1 MNLNRKMKSSPGRT
15 DQHTRKVMEAALF
28 PISGRLWVEAETPP
42 SSTVRQLAGAPPRRT
57 FLTPNGTTKLPSP
70 EREGHGR
77 HLEEH
82 HPLKSNATV
91 EEPIRYVAE
100 VED

>member
-1 MNLNRKMKSSPGRT
+1 MKSSPGRF
-15 DQHTRKVMEAALF
+15 DQHTRKVVEAALF
-28 PISGRLWVEAETPP
+28 PISGRLWVEADTPP
-42 SSTVRQLAGAPPRRT
+42 LLDRSSIGRCPAPADV
-57 FLTPNGTTKLPSP
+57 LTPNGTTKLPSP

-91 EEPIRYVAE
+91 GEPIRYVAE